1 MTYFGF
7 LALFLGVPIAALATI
22 AWQDGRRGRRLAPA
36 LGAHAPATVI
46 FLHVVI
52 ALLYTTPWDNYLV
65 ATGVWWYDPELV
77 TGITFGWVPLEEYVF
92 FVVQPILTGLWL
104 LFAGRRLA
112 PSAGAQTAPG
122 RPELRRAAVVAAALL
137 WLGAVAALVG
147 GWQPG
152 TYLGLELAW
161 ALPPIMVQLAFGAD
175 ILWHH
180 RRLVLIALL
189 SPTLYLAAADAV
201 AIGAGTWTIDPAQSL
216 GVYLGGV
223 LPLEEFVFFL
233 LTNTL
238 IVFGVTLAL
247 SQESWRR
254 LPRQTLRN
262 AGRLLRIRDDRRLAE
277 D

>member
-7 LALFLGVPIAALATI
+7 LALFLGVPVLALAALARR
-22 AWQDGRRGRRLAPA
+22 DSRRGRRLPPA
-36 LGAHAPATVI
+36 FGAFPPAAVI
-46 FLHVVI
+46 LLHVVV

-92 FVVQPILTGLWL
+92 FILQPILTGLWL
-104 LFAGRRLA
+104 LFAGRRLSFADESA
-112 PSAGAQTAPG
+112 PQPHQARPALRWSAV
-122 RPELRRAAVVAAALL
+122 LVAGLIWSAALAIL
-137 WLGAVAALVG
+137 VAR
-147 GWQPG
+147 WQPG
-152 TYLGLELAW
+152 AYLALELGW
-161 ALPPIMVQLAFGAD
+161 ALPPIILQLAFGAD

-180 RRLVLIALL
+180 RRLVLLALL
-189 SPTLYLAAADAV
+189 PPTFYLAAADAV

-216 GVYLGGV
+216 GIYLGGV

-247 SQESWRR
+247 SRASLRR
-254 LPRQTLRN
+254 LPRRVV
-262 AGRLLRIRDDRRLAE
+262 RRGSSRPEHA
-277 D
+277 